1 MVNSLVSII
10 LPVYNGES
18 TISASIESILQQS
31 YQNFELIIIDDGSS
45 DNSLKQMKQFKDKRI
60 IINTQNNNGLAKTL
74 NYGISVAKGE
84 LIARQDQDDISLP
97 TRIEKQV
104 ERFYAN
110 KKLVLLGTNALVIN
124 ENNQYIGRYRFPH
137 RNMDLQFLTNFYNPF
152 VHTSVMMKKQD
163 FEIIGGYAID
173 PKIQPPED
181 FDLWNRMKKRGEVE
195 NLKEYLVHYRKS
207 PNTMSH
213 TYKDDIDNNYR
224 ELVVVNLQN
233 LFSLSKK
240 EAETFFKLQ
249 FTDINQISM
258 SQRIKIF
265 FKYLVEIKK
274 FWFKPN
280 SMGFRSYLYTLK
292 MLGKIIL
299 K

>member
-124 ENNQYIGRYRFPH
+124 ENNQ
-137 RNMDLQFLTNFYNPF
+137 
-152 VHTSVMMKKQD
+152 
-163 FEIIGGYAID
+163 
-173 PKIQPPED
+173 
-181 FDLWNRMKKRGEVE
+181 
-195 NLKEYLVHYRKS
+195 
-207 PNTMSH
+207 
-213 TYKDDIDNNYR
+213 
-224 ELVVVNLQN
+224 
-233 LFSLSKK
+233 
-240 EAETFFKLQ
+240 
-249 FTDINQISM
+249 
-258 SQRIKIF
+258 
-265 FKYLVEIKK
+265 
-274 FWFKPN
+274 
-280 SMGFRSYLYTLK
+280 
-292 MLGKIIL
+292 
-299 K
+299 

>member
-1 MVNSLVSII
+1 MKFVDPRISIYHRRNS
-10 LPVYNGES
+10 
-18 TISASIESILQQS
+18 
-31 YQNFELIIIDDGSS
+31 
-45 DNSLKQMKQFKDKRI
+45 
-60 IINTQNNNGLAKTL
+60 GLAKTL
-74 NYGISVAKGE
+74 NFGISIAAGE

-97 TRIEKQV
+97 KRIEKQV

-124 ENNQYIGRYRFPH
+124 ENNQYIGRYRFPQ

-163 FEIIGGYAID
+163 LEMIGGYAID

-181 FDLWNRMKKRGEVE
+181 FDLWNRMKKRGEIE

-207 PNTMSH
+207 PNTMSR
-213 TYKDDIDNNYR
+213 TYKDVIDNNYR
-224 ELVVVNLQN
+224 KLVVINLQN
-233 LFSLSKK
+233 LFSLSEK
-240 EAETFFKLQ
+240 EAEIFFEVQ
-249 FTDINQISM
+249 FTEINQIVM
-258 SQRIKIF
+258 SQRIEIF
-265 FKYLVEIKK
+265 FKYLVKIIK
-274 FWFKPN
+274 FLLKPN
-280 SMGFRSYLYTLK
+280 FMGFHSYLYTLK